1 MDYLKV
7 VGSNI
12 NICKDPKAKDFFDC
26 ISDIIFDEKV
36 LEMKKYYHHFDITC
50 YQHCLNVSFYNFKVC
65 KALKLDAKAAARG
78 GLLHDLF
85 LYDWHQKHI
94 KGEPWHAFVHG
105 RKALENAKKI
115 CKLSK
120 KEENMILSHMFP
132 ISYDLPKYKE
142 SFVISFVDKYCAI
155 AECFAR
161 LKKKFAI
168 KKD

>member
-7 VGSNI
+7 VGSNK
-12 NICKDPKAKDFFDC
+12 NICKDAKVKEFYDC
-26 ISDIIFDEKV
+26 ISDMIFDKKV
-36 LEMKKYYHHFDITC
+36 LEMKEYYHHFDITC
-50 YQHCLNVSFYNFKVC
+50 YQHCLNVAYYNFKVC
-65 KALKLDAKAAARG
+65 KAFNLDTKAAARG

-105 RKALENAKKI
+105 RKALENAQGHFD
-115 CKLSK
+115 LSK
-120 KEENMILSHMFP
+120 KEENMITSHMFP

-142 SFVISFVDKYCAI
+142 SFIISFVDKYCAI
-155 AECFAR
+155 AEACAC
-161 LKKKFAI
+161 LKRKVAI